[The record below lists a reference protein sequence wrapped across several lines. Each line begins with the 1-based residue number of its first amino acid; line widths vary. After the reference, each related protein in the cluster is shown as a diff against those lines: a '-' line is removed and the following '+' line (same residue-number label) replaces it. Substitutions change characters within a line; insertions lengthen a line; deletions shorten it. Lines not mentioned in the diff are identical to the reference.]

1 MAIWCILWSFRTFFP
16 RFGML
21 YRKNLATLIKY
32 ENEFIYLYKHGAND
46 MITTSCDFYQFSAE
60 KWRFS

>member
-1 MAIWCILWSFRTFFP
+1 
-16 RFGML
+16 ML